1 MKTFEFAYL
10 ALEPFLPPLAKIV
23 RRRLICLGNSNGH
36 RLEVLD
42 VGGRKSHQTINI
54 PANVTVTD
62 LPRETSIQKELNL
75 GINENIIDQTYSR
88 RTNIKKVLFDDMTH
102 SCLPDEAFDC
112 VVATEVLEHVE
123 EDNLFVEEVWRVLKP
138 NGIFLMT
145 TPNGDSVK
153 NTNPDHKRHYTREHL
168 RSVLAAVFDDVE
180 IEYAIQ
186 GGLSRKLGLK
196 SWSVR
201 KPLQTGLSMLGNI
214 VNTMQSSRAA
224 VKNQAIGTR
233 HLVATARKQA

>member
-1 MKTFEFAYL
+1 MKTFEFTYL

-23 RRRLICLGNSNGH
+23 RRRLIRLANSNGY

-42 VGGRKSHQTINI
+42 VGGRKSHQTINV

-75 GINENIIDQTYSR
+75 GINENIINHTYSR

-102 SCLPDEAFDC
+102 SCLPDRSFDC

-123 EDNLFVEEVWRVLKP
+123 RDDLFVTEVWRVLKP
-138 NGIFLMT
+138 NGMFLMT

-153 NTNPDHKRHYTREHL
+153 NTNPDHKRHYTREQL
-168 RSVLAAVFDDVE
+168 RSLLASVFDQVE
-180 IEYAIQ
+180 VDYAIK
-186 GGLSRKLGLK
+186 GGLFRRLGLK

-201 KPLQTGLSMLGNI
+201 KPLQTGLSMISNV
-214 VNTMQSSRAA
+214 VNTIQSSRPGL
-224 VKNQAIGTR
+224 KNQAVGTR
-233 HLVATARKQA
+233 HLVASATKQA